1 MSHHH
6 KPFYDVEI
14 IRNNEEAYIESLLAP
29 FRKEPATE
37 ELKKKIWDIL
47 QNEKFLGNLKIP
59 FKVILKKDPSGT
71 YADCIEIILD
81 TKV

>member
-14 IRNNEEAYIESLLAP
+14 LRNREEDYIETLLKP
-29 FRKEPATE
+29 FRKEPATDD
-37 ELKKKIWDIL
+37 LKKKIYDLL
-47 QNEKFLGNLKIP
+47 QNEKYLGNLKIP
-59 FKVILKKDPSGT
+59 FKVILKKDPTGI
-71 YADCIEIILD
+71 YADTIEVVLD